1 MVSIPY
7 RDRQGAAATGDG
19 YPLGFL
25 ITFRCYGTWLDGD
38 ERGSIDRGHNSPG
51 EPLLEPN
58 PGLRRYRIR
67 QLERIWRCRSRSLTV
82 AVRTAD
88 PRYVPR
94 YMRKAESPG
103 TSERPLEN
111 GQGPEFY

>member
-25 ITFRCYGTWLDGD
+25 ITFRCYGTWLHGD

-51 EPLLEPN
+51 EEPLPD
-58 PGLRRYRIR
+58 GR
-67 QLERIWRCRSRSLTV
+67 
-82 AVRTAD
+82 
-88 PRYVPR
+88 
-94 YMRKAESPG
+94 G
-103 TSERPLEN
+103 TDR
-111 GQGPEFY
+111 